1 MKRELRAGFPLGE
14 DLAIVAADARLDR
27 QRLQPRAGEFEQGA
41 DGLAG
46 DHPLIGLFGG
56 FPLEPQPFDGTLLG
70 SHRLAHRLYSH
81 LVPVRSKR
89 ASGLPDVR
97 STSVTT
103 SRR

>member
-1 MKRELRAGFPLGE
+1 RELWSRLSLGE
-14 DLAIVAADARLDR
+14 DLAIVAADTRLDR
-27 QRLQPRAGEFEQGA
+27 QRLQPRVGECEQGA

-46 DHPLIGLFGG
+46 DRPLIGLFGG
-56 FPLEPQPFDGTLLG
+56 FPLEPQPLDGTLLG
-70 SHRLAHRLYSH
+70 SPRLAHRLYSH

-89 ASGLPDVR
+89 ASALPDVR